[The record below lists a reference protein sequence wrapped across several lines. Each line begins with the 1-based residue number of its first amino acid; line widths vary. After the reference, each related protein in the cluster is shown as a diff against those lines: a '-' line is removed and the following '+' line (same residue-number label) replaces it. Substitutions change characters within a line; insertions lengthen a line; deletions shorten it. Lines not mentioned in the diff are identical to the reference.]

1 MIARILPATICP
13 VVCHSLDSPNG
24 RALNVQTF
32 RNLNCLRTL
41 ALLSLLVVFTT
52 SAAVAADVHG
62 TVINAQGGEALG
74 KIQVAIAGTV
84 FIAATG
90 ADGKFHISQVPPGTY
105 LLRISGVG
113 YRTLSVPFQLVAADE
128 SKEFLLT
135 LVPDNFRRTDVVE
148 VRSDIFEAKD
158 WPAVGDLTLTS
169 SELQQTSTVL
179 ANDPFR
185 SLQALPGVSASANND
200 FLAQFSVMGA
210 PYEQAGVY
218 VDDVL
223 VPNLLHSVVN
233 VSDAP
238 TLSLLTGNDVEEL
251 RLMPLAYPARYADG
265 SGAALAIRTRTGSD
279 GHPLFHGSLGLAVS
293 EFLGEG
299 GFGYA
304 HKGTWLLDARKSYLG
319 YLERLLAG
327 TRFSQDGFYDAGLKL
342 TYSVTPTQTLS
353 LLATG
358 GQISIND
365 PSPPPIDNP
374 NILKTGSNDLAIARL
389 GWRWIPTANI
399 LVESH
404 AAFVRTA
411 FEQDKAA
418 AQLINRSLDREWSSG
433 TNVSWNWRRGMI
445 LQAGYSLRRPT
456 QDSEDNFFSSSGQP
470 PMSFS
475 SHSSDV
481 RQDAY
486 LQHSSH
492 LWKNRFRLEGGLRW
506 ARLDSLRAQ
515 PVTGQLSVSY
525 QAARATQLEAA
536 WGRYAQLPPS
546 GVISELPATS
556 AQYVLAVEQRL
567 GERSRFRAEAFD
579 RQNEQREDIFL
590 LSPTPIKRSALFGRD
605 YSRGLQFMLQRRSE
619 NRLSGW
625 LGYTLVVARSRTYE
639 IPLPPPLGSFGQDT
653 PYSATLA
660 DQRHTVNLFA
670 SYRFKPTV
678 RFSVKGLFGSGFPV
692 NTFPPPIV
700 RIGPYERLDLRADKS
715 WLFRKWKLSFYGEL
729 LNVTNH
735 DNRRFAGL
743 GINST
748 TKQFA
753 LFTYDGVPA
762 TPTVGLVFDF

>member
-1 MIARILPATICP
+1 
-13 VVCHSLDSPNG
+13 
-24 RALNVQTF
+24 
-32 RNLNCLRTL
+32 
-41 ALLSLLVVFTT
+41 
-52 SAAVAADVHG
+52 VAD
-62 TVINAQGGEALG
+62 
-74 KIQVAIAGTV
+74 
-84 FIAATG
+84 
-90 ADGKFHISQVPPGTY
+90 
-105 LLRISGVG
+105 
-113 YRTLSVPFQLVAADE
+113 
-128 SKEFLLT
+128 
-135 LVPDNFRRTDVVE
+135 
-148 VRSDIFEAKD
+148 
-158 WPAVGDLTLTS
+158 
-169 SELQQTSTVL
+169 
-179 ANDPFR
+179 
-185 SLQALPGVSASANND
+185 
-200 FLAQFSVMGA
+200 
-210 PYEQAGVY
+210 
-218 VDDVL
+218 
-223 VPNLLHSVVN
+223 
-233 VSDAP
+233 
-238 TLSLLTGNDVEEL
+238 
-251 RLMPLAYPARYADG
+251 
-265 SGAALAIRTRTGSD
+265 
-279 GHPLFHGSLGLAVS
+279 S

-299 GFGYA
+299 GFGHA

-327 TRFSQDGFYDAGLKL
+327 TRFSQDGFYDADLKL
-342 TYSVTPTQTLS
+342 TYSITPTQTLS
-353 LLATG
+353 LLAMG

-399 LVESH
+399 LVEAR

-492 LWKNRFRLEGGLRW
+492 LWKNRFQLEGGLRW
-506 ARLDSLRAQ
+506 ARLDTLRVQ
-515 PVTGQLSVSY
+515 PVTGQLSLSY
-525 QAARATQLEAA
+525 QAAHAIQFEAA
-536 WGRYAQLPPS
+536 WGRYSQLPPS

-556 AQYVLAVEQRL
+556 SQYVLAVEQRL

-590 LSPTPIKRSALFGRD
+590 LSPTPLKQSALFGRD

-625 LGYTLVVARSRTYE
+625 LGYTLVFARSRTYE
-639 IPLPPPLGSFGQDT
+639 IPLPPPLGSFGQNT
-653 PYSATLA
+653 PYSPTFA

-670 SYRFKPTV
+670 SYRLKPTV
-678 RFSVKGLFGSGFPV
+678 RFSVKGLYGSGFPV
-692 NTFPPPIV
+692 NTFPPPIL

-715 WLFRKWKLSFYGEL
+715 WLFRKWKLSLYGEL
-729 LNVTNH
+729 LNATNH
-735 DNRRFAGL
+735 DNRRFASL
-743 GINST
+743 GFNST
-748 TKQFA
+748 TKQFV
-753 LFTYDGVPA
+753 LFTNDGLPA
-762 TPTVGLVFDF
+762 TPTVGLAFDF

>member
-1 MIARILPATICP
+1 MTSKNFASCRLRILSAT
-13 VVCHSLDSPNG
+13 
-24 RALNVQTF
+24 RTF
-32 RNLNCLRTL
+32 VLW
-41 ALLSLLVVFTT
+41 
-52 SAAVAADVHG
+52 G
-62 TVINAQGGEALG
+62 T
-74 KIQVAIAGTV
+74 
-84 FIAATG
+84 
-90 ADGKFHISQVPPGTY
+90 
-105 LLRISGVG
+105 
-113 YRTLSVPFQLVAADE
+113 
-128 SKEFLLT
+128 
-135 LVPDNFRRTDVVE
+135 
-148 VRSDIFEAKD
+148 
-158 WPAVGDLTLTS
+158 
-169 SELQQTSTVL
+169 
-179 ANDPFR
+179 
-185 SLQALPGVSASANND
+185 
-200 FLAQFSVMGA
+200 
-210 PYEQAGVY
+210 
-218 VDDVL
+218 
-223 VPNLLHSVVN
+223 
-233 VSDAP
+233 
-238 TLSLLTGNDVEEL
+238 
-251 RLMPLAYPARYADG
+251 G
-265 SGAALAIRTRTGSD
+265 SGGSAALAIRTRTGSD
-279 GHPLFHGSLGLAVS
+279 GHPLFHGSLGLADS

-619 NRLSGW
+619 NRFSVW

-729 LNVTNH
+729 LNVTYH